1 MLIRALL
8 AVESTAL
15 RERIERLM
23 SHTGVVVDSVP
34 SGDHLLE
41 RLAKESCDLVVL
53 SRSAVAEPAGRML
66 PAIHALADRPEVIVL
81 IDREDP
87 EDRATLQ
94 AAGSFAVVYSG
105 LSDGALKNTLT
116 KLVQRRHETA
126 VDRLAAEERQPT
138 FRLAEFVSASPAMHR
153 LVDLA
158 RRVAASGSSLLI
170 VGETG
175 VGKEW
180 LARAVHAEGSR
191 SASPFIAINC
201 GAVTESLL
209 ESELFGHEKGAFT
222 GAIRSRRGYFELAH
236 RGTLFLD
243 EIAEMPAHLQTR
255 LLRALQDRTIQRV
268 GGETTIEVDVRI
280 IAATNRDLEEAMA
293 EKTFRRDLYYR
304 LAVVTLQIPPLR
316 ERREDVPELCARYL
330 ARFRRQLGRRVSHFE
345 PSAMA
350 ALTAYDWPGNVRELI
365 NVVERAVLLAT
376 GESVTRDDLPAGIVA
391 AGSPGVLAG
400 SGTGWS
406 SPNLMASLLD
416 RPLAEA
422 KEQLLTALERE
433 YLVGLLGRTGG
444 SVGETA
450 RRAGLDPRTVYGKMR
465 VFGLKKE
472 DFRPA
477 R

>member
-23 SHTGVVVDSVP
+23 SQSGVVVASVP
-34 SGDHLLE
+34 SGEHLLE

-53 SRSAVAEPAGRML
+53 SRSAVVEPAGRTL
-66 PAIHALADRPEVIVL
+66 PAIHELADRPEVI
-81 IDREDP
+81 IFTDEENP
-87 EDRATLQ
+87 EDRAALQ
-94 AAGSFAVVYSG
+94 AAGSFAVVNTR
-105 LSDGALKNTLT
+105 LSDAALKKTLS

-126 VDRLAAEERQPT
+126 VDRLAAVDRQPT
-138 FRLAEFVSASPAMHR
+138 FRLAEFVSASPAMQR

-158 RRVAASGSSLLI
+158 RRVATSDSSLLI

-180 LARAVHAEGSR
+180 LARAVHAEGPRAS
-191 SASPFIAINC
+191 SPFIAINC
-201 GAVTESLL
+201 GAVTETLL

-293 EKTFRRDLYYR
+293 EKSFRRDLYYR

-316 ERREDVPELCARYL
+316 ERREDVPEMCERYL

-345 PSAMA
+345 SAAMA

-365 NVVERAVLLAT
+365 NAVERAVLLAT
-376 GESVTRDDLPAGIVA
+376 GETVTEDDLPAGIVA
-391 AGSPGVLAG
+391 PPPARGAALSGAVWPVSNGV
-400 SGTGWS
+400 SGY
-406 SPNLMASLLD
+406 LD
-416 RPLAEA
+416 RPLAQA
-422 KEQLLTALERE
+422 REQMLAVLERD
-433 YLVGLLGRTGG
+433 YLMGVLGQTGG

-450 RRAGLDPRTVYGKMR
+450 RRAGLDPRTVYGKMKAL
-465 VFGLKKE
+465 GLRKE
-472 DFRPA
+472 DFRLI